1 MLVMGRCIEV
11 LRFVGAEDHH
21 LSALKTS
28 VSMPPGPDV
37 LLASM
42 TTQQTRAEVG
52 QRRRGEKR
60 RGEMEYKEEEEEEKR
75 ELGQEGGG
83 GGGCG

>member
-21 LSALKTS
+21 LASHKTS
-28 VSMPPGPDV
+28 ANMPPGPDV

-42 TTQQTRAEVG
+42 TTQQSRAEVSVSCY
-52 QRRRGEKR
+52 RRRRRRCKFLVCDVTGE
-60 RGEMEYKEEEEEEKR
+60 R
-75 ELGQEGGG
+75 EAEVDVLSL
-83 GGGCG
+83 